1 MSREEEIKDMKKPGK
16 GDGYSIE
23 VHVTAENRILVVLVK
38 GHDFEPEKLSGKK
51 LESVKVNGIEVVN
64 T

>member
-1 MSREEEIKDMKKPGK
+1 MGIRLKYMW
-16 GDGYSIE
+16 GD
-23 VHVTAENRILVVLVK
+23 ENRILVVFVK
-38 GHDFEPEKLSGKK
+38 GHDFEPEKFFGKK

>member
-1 MSREEEIKDMKKPGK
+1 MEKSGK

-23 VHVTAENRILVVLVK
+23 VHVGDENRILVVFVK
-38 GHDFEPEKLSGKK
+38 GHDFEPEKFFGKK